1 MAGKGRPMNQLNKMT
16 IGFVGGGNM
25 AQAIIRGLIKSG
37 HQPGAITV
45 ADPAAEQRTAILK
58 IDDAIEVT
66 EDNRTIAAHCK
77 LVVLAVKPQIMP
89 AVAAALGQQERLGG
103 QIIISVAA
111 GITLSSLA
119 TWFGDSAIIRV
130 MPNQPALIGEGMSG
144 LCASANVDAG
154 GKAASEY
161 LMSATGKAAWFDDEV
176 LMDAVT
182 AVSGSGPAYFYLV
195 MELIADIAT
204 ELGLDAN
211 TARLLSTQTALGAAE
226 VARNRPETLAELR
239 RQVTSPGGTTAA
251 AIDTLEKENIRDIFR
266 KALFAARDRSIEL
279 GKGG

>member
-1 MAGKGRPMNQLNKMT
+1 MNQLNKMT